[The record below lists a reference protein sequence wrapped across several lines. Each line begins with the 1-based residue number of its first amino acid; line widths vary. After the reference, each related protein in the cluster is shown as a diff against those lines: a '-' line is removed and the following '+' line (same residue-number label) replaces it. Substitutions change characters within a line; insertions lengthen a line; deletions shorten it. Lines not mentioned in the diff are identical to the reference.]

1 MCQDILGVSY
11 FLALH
16 GITLKIIYLNTDLF
30 LSFPTFFR
38 YVKCKMFVFAFLQIQ
53 ENQNLMLTKET
64 KP

>member
-30 LSFPTFFR
+30 LTFPTFL
-38 YVKCKMFVFAFLQIQ
+38 FVFAFLQIQ
-53 ENQNLMLTKET
+53 EYQKHNVY
-64 KP
+64 